1 MGKEVSGFTDD
12 GSNRSVVPAELTPD
26 FPLFL
31 GGMLAGICGA
41 VAALVYVVALP
52 GSPAVALAYGF
63 AALAVVFLAIGA
75 LAGAGLWLWGQ
86 G

>member
-1 MGKEVSGFTDD
+1 M
-12 GSNRSVVPAELTPD
+12 PAELDPG

-41 VAALVYVVALP
+41 VAALVYAVAPP

-63 AALAVVFLAIGA
+63 AALGVTFFAVGVLAA
-75 LAGAGLWLWGQ
+75 LALWLW
-86 G
+86 

>member
-1 MGKEVSGFTDD
+1 M
-12 GSNRSVVPAELTPD
+12 PAELTPD

-31 GGMLAGICGA
+31 GLMLAAICGA

-63 AALAVVFLAIGA
+63 GGLGLTFLAMGA
-75 LAGAGLWLWGQ
+75 VAAGILRALDGE
-86 G
+86 